1 MLINKNRLMENRIKE
16 LIRVYGVYMVLKI
29 KDSKIGKVI
38 LKDNVFED
46 FKLESE
52 INYLRFW

>member
-1 MLINKNRLMENRIKE
+1 MENRIKE